1 MRTVTFTI
9 KSSLDLSDKEIVE
22 ELLLAETRMNSDSK
36 LRFHLS
42 QESIRID
49 ELEKKIEAY
58 KKICRLADIPK
69 FIVDN
74 PEVAI
79 PFHPTKE
86 DIQWARK
93 SILEHAESK

>member
-9 KSSLDLSDKEIVE
+9 KSNLDLSDKEIVE

-74 PEVAI
+74 PEAAI
-79 PFHPTKE
+79 PFDSTKE
-86 DIQWARK
+86 DIRWTK
-93 SILEHAESK
+93 SILEHVESK

>member
-1 MRTVTFTI
+1 MRSVTFAI
-9 KSSLDLSDKEIVE
+9 KGGLDLSEKEVVE
-22 ELLLAETRMNSDSK
+22 ELLLAETRMNSQSK
-36 LRFHLS
+36 LRFYLS
-42 QESIRID
+42 QESIRMD

-58 KKICRLADIPK
+58 KKICRLADVPK

-86 DIQWARK
+86 DIKWARK

>member
-1 MRTVTFTI
+1 MRSVTFEI
-9 KSSLDLSDKEIVE
+9 KTSLGLSEREIME
-22 ELLLAETRMNSDSK
+22 ELLLAETRMNSESR

-42 QESIRID
+42 EESPRVD

-58 KKICRLADIPK
+58 KKICRLADVPK

-79 PFHPTKE
+79 PAIPTKE
-86 DIQWARK
+86 DIRWAKK
-93 SILEHAESK
+93 SIEEYAASK